1 MPKFLPSITI
11 GVLVIFTILGIVQGG
26 TLSNA
31 LSLNAQNVDIV
42 GITNLLLIYFVL
54 ALLIERAC
62 QVAMTSMTFL
72 GLAPAEDKSNV
83 QTQSMRSLIATAI
96 CLLLATGITLSGLR
110 LMTGVLGLVS
120 VEDINA
126 SGVNAFL
133 IAESYA
139 QKLVTL
145 KFGWHTPGVEK
156 TPSSLTKKG
165 YATCQKVPSFPF
177 EFHRN
182 FPLIH

>member
-133 IAESYA
+133 IADLVLTILILSGGSDGVHQIIERFL
-139 QKLVTL
+139 KLGGTS
-145 KFGWHTPGVEK
+145 GAA
-156 TPSSLTKKG
+156 KK
-165 YATCQKVPSFPF
+165 
-177 EFHRN
+177 
-182 FPLIH
+182 